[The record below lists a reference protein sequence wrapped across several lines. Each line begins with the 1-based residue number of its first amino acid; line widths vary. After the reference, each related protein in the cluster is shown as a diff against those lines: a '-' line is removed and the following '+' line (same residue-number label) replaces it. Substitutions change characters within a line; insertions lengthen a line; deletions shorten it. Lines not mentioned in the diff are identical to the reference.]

1 MDRATPVALNQTIC
15 PNLERLAFICFIE
28 KITLLL
34 RTIPAC
40 PNALPALYFQPAHMI
55 NPFYHSSTPLVSDSL
70 HSLSR
75 EHDNCGMGAIAHLE
89 GKRSYTVLDHALTSV
104 SCMTHRGAV
113 DADMKTGDGSGIL
126 SQIPFPLFTKAAE
139 ALGHQVTNPADIAV
153 GVFFFPAGNDKQT
166 ASIKE
171 IAAQIIA
178 KRSISAIG
186 WREVPVNIDALG
198 KVAQKSRPE
207 IEHLIM
213 LKPDGMDSLEFE
225 RKLYLCRREIE
236 HATSGING
244 FYMPT
249 FSNRLISYKALAMPA
264 ALRAFYCDLTN
275 PDFETAICLYHQRFS
290 TNTFPAWPL
299 GQPFRMMC
307 HNGEINTVEGN
318 RNWMT
323 SREEFFESPIWGD
336 EIDIVKNLI
345 RHGES
350 DSASLDHCLEL
361 LILSGRSPEH
371 AMCMLVPPAYRN
383 DEDISDELRAFYQY
397 IRSFSEPWDGPAGLV
412 FTDGTKLCAS
422 LDRNGLRP
430 SRYKVTADGFLYI
443 GSEAGAVIFDDANV
457 IRKGRLGPGQMLSAD
472 TSTGILRQDLE
483 IKEDLARQKP
493 YRRWIDENRLELRK
507 FISPSAHVP
516 EIEFNE
522 LDLSRRQVANAIS
535 IEELDMVFP
544 PMIKGAQEAV
554 FSMGDD
560 IPLAILSIYPRLLY
574 TYFKQRFAQV
584 TNPPIDPIREW
595 AVMSLGAGLG
605 PERNLLEESPK
616 HCNSISLDSAIL
628 FEHQLEKIKQMAE
641 YGFPSYVLDCTWDV
655 SSGKEGLKARID
667 ELCKEVEQA
676 VDQKISIIVLSDRA
690 TSATRV
696 PIPALLSTGSIH
708 HHLNRIRKRMRASL
722 VVETGEARDVHQI
735 ACLFGFGAT
744 AVVPYLGYAT
754 VRQLVAADQGKNKLG
769 DNMTPQKAMTNY
781 RKALEKGL
789 LKIMSKMG
797 ISVLNSY
804 QGAQTFEAIGIGDD
818 VVNFSFTG
826 VPSQIGGISYKEIA
840 EESIIRHQAA
850 YETEVPAGE
859 NLDLSDPGYNR
870 YRKSGERHSF
880 TTEVIKN
887 FHNYVK
893 SGKLEDYEEY
903 VRVSLESNPIAIK
916 DLLNF
921 KPSASGP
928 ISIDEVE
935 PFENIR
941 RRFTTAAMSL
951 GALSPEAHETLAIA
965 MNRIGGKSDSGE
977 GGEDPVRFKP
987 YPNGDSARSYIK
999 QIASGRFGVSANYLI
1014 NADELEIKMAQ
1025 GAKPGEGGQLPGHKV
1040 NALIARLRNTQP
1052 GVQLISPPPHHD
1064 IYSIE
1069 DLAQLIH
1076 DLKEINPTARITVK
1090 LVAEAG
1096 VGTVAAGVAKA
1107 SADNILISGHDGG
1120 TGASPLSSTKH
1131 AGSPWELGLSEAQQ
1145 TLIIN
1150 NLRDRV
1156 ILRTDGGIKNGR
1168 DVIIAAI
1175 LGAEQ
1180 YNFGTTAM
1188 IAMGCVYVR
1197 KCHLNTCPVG
1207 IATTDPK
1214 FRAKFKGTP
1223 EMVINYFNAV
1233 ALEAREIMAKLGIRK
1248 LDDLIGRPEF
1258 LVQREVPSHPKANT
1272 LDFTRLLKDVVPAV
1286 AESSEK
1292 KESDIARICTKERN
1306 DGIAKKALDLNILSD
1321 IVAAVSNRPA
1331 ESTPEYGTGSIGSD
1345 TLEAIKLIPDRA
1357 PVALTYDVVNTDR
1370 NIGTRLSGRIA
1381 QIFGNHGLPAG
1392 SIHITCKGTA
1402 GQSFGTF
1409 LVNGVTLE
1417 LIGEA
1422 NDYVGKGMAS
1432 GEIIIRVSKDAS
1444 FEAAKNSIAGNT
1456 CLYGATGGILLA
1468 NGRTGERFAVRNS
1481 GATAIVEGVGDHG
1494 CEYMTNG
1501 TVVILGKTGK
1511 NFGAGMSGGT
1521 AFVYDVDGKFY
1532 SRVNAEM
1539 VVALPVRRPQD
1550 FEQVKS
1556 LIQLHQQK
1564 TGSKQAADLLADWE
1578 TTTQKLVR
1586 VIAKERAELEAAEEQ
1601 HEAASTPK

>member
-1 MDRATPVALNQTIC
+1 MTNS
-15 PNLERLAFICFIE
+15 
-28 KITLLL
+28 
-34 RTIPAC
+34 
-40 PNALPALYFQPAHMI
+40 
-55 NPFYHSSTPLVSDSL
+55 FYHSSTPLVSDSL
-70 HSLSR
+70 HDVSR
-75 EHDNCGMGAIAHLE
+75 ERDNCGMGAIAQID
-89 GKRSYTVLDHALTSV
+89 GKRSFTVLDHALTSV

-126 SQIPFPLFTKAAE
+126 SQIPHTLFAKVAKSLGAE
-139 ALGHQVTNPADIAV
+139 VTDAADIAV
-153 GVFFFPAGNDKQT
+153 GVFFFPAGDEKKNSEIKAIT
-166 ASIKE
+166 AKSIS
-171 IAAQIIA
+171 
-178 KRSISAIG
+178 KRSIPAIG
-186 WREVPVNIDALG
+186 WRKVPVNVDALG
-198 KVAQKSRPE
+198 EIAQKTRPD
-207 IEHLIM
+207 IEHLLM
-213 LKPDGMDSLEFE
+213 LKPEGMSSLDFE

-236 HATSGING
+236 QATKEFQG
-244 FYMPT
+244 FYIPT
-249 FSNRLISYKALAMPA
+249 FSNRLISYKALAMPE
-264 ALRAFYCDLTN
+264 ALRGFYADLTD
-275 PDFETAICLYHQRFS
+275 PDFETSICLYHQRFS

-323 SREEFFESPIWGD
+323 SREEFFASPVWGD
-336 EIDIVKNLI
+336 EIDVVKNLI
-345 RHGES
+345 HHGES
-350 DSASLDHCLEL
+350 DSASLDHCVEL
-361 LILSGRSPEH
+361 LMLSGRSPEH

-383 DEDISDELRAFYQY
+383 DEEISDELRAFYQY

-412 FTDGTKLCAS
+412 FTDGSKLCAS

-430 SRYKVTADGFLYI
+430 SRYKLTKDGFLYI
-443 GSEAGAVIFDDANV
+443 GSEAGAVVFNDNNIV
-457 IRKGRLGPGQMLSAD
+457 KKGRLGPGQMLSAD
-472 TSTGILRQDLE
+472 TTTGKLLLDME
-483 IKEDLARQKP
+483 IKEELARQKP

-516 EIEFNE
+516 EIEFDS

-535 IEELDMVFP
+535 LEELDMVFP

-560 IPLAILSIYPRLLY
+560 IPLAVLSTYPRLLY

-595 AVMSLGAGLG
+595 AVMSLAAGLG
-605 PERNLLEESPK
+605 PERNLLEETPN
-616 HCNSISLDSAIL
+616 HCKSISLDSAIL
-628 FEHQLEKIKQMAE
+628 FEHELEKITHMAE
-641 YGFPSYVLDCTWDV
+641 HGFPSHVLDCTWDA
-655 SSGKEGLKARID
+655 STGKRGLKKRIE
-667 ELCKEVEQA
+667 ELCEEVESA
-676 VDQKISIIVLSDRA
+676 VNKKISIIILSDRA
-690 TSATRV
+690 TSADRI
-696 PIPALLSTGSIH
+696 PIPALLATGSIH

-754 VRQLVAADQGKNKLG
+754 VRQLVTADEGKNKLG
-769 DNMTPQKAMTNY
+769 EAMSPRKAVTNY

-804 QGAQTFEAIGIGDD
+804 QGAQTFEAIGIGQE
-818 VVNFSFTG
+818 VVDFSFTG
-826 VPSQIGGISYKEIA
+826 VPSQIGGIAFEEIA
-840 EESIIRHQAA
+840 EESVIRHKTA
-850 YETEVPAGE
+850 YKTEVPEGE
-859 NLDLSDPGYNR
+859 ILNLGDPGYNR
-870 YRKSGERHSF
+870 YRKTGERHSF

-887 FHNYVK
+887 FHTYVK
-893 SGKLEDYEEY
+893 SGKPEDYEEY
-903 VRVSLESNPIAIK
+903 VKVCLETNPVAIK
-916 DLLNF
+916 DMLNF
-921 KPSASGP
+921 VPVETGP
-928 ISIDEVE
+928 IPIDEVE
-935 PFENIR
+935 PVEDIR

-977 GGEDPVRFKP
+977 GGEDPIRFKP
-987 YPNGDSARSYIK
+987 YPNGDFARSYIK
-999 QIASGRFGVSANYLI
+999 QIASGRFGVSAHYLV

-1076 DLKEINPTARITVK
+1076 DLKEINPRARVTVK

-1107 SADNILISGHDGG
+1107 AADNILISGHDGG

-1145 TLIIN
+1145 TLVMN

-1156 ILRTDGGIKNGR
+1156 VLRTDGGIKNGR
-1168 DVIIAAI
+1168 DVVIAAI

-1180 YNFGTTAM
+1180 FNFGTTAM

-1233 ALEAREIMAKLGIRK
+1233 SQEARKIMAQLGVRK
-1248 LDDLIGRPEF
+1248 LDDLIGRPQH
-1258 LVQREVPSHPKANT
+1258 LAQREVPDHPKANT
-1272 LDFTRLLKDVVPAV
+1272 LNFSRLLKDVVPDVSAATEIDPSKV
-1286 AESSEK
+1286 
-1292 KESDIARICTKERN
+1292 ARIRTQERN
-1306 DGIAKKALDLNILSD
+1306 DGIAKSALDLDILNDLASHVG
-1321 IVAAVSNRPA
+1321 INPPQAS
-1331 ESTPEYGTGSIGSD
+1331 EYGEGSVREEV
-1345 TLEAIKLIPDRA
+1345 LEAIRILPDRA
-1357 PVALTYDVVNTDR
+1357 PAKLEYDVVNTDR

-1381 QIFGNHGLPAG
+1381 QVFGNYDLPTG

-1422 NDYVGKGMAS
+1422 NDYVGKGMSA
-1432 GEIIIRVSKDAS
+1432 GEIILRVADDAS
-1444 FEAAKNSIAGNT
+1444 FEASKNSIAGNT
-1456 CLYGATGGILLA
+1456 CLYGATGGHLFA
-1468 NGRTGERFAVRNS
+1468 NGRAGERFAVRNS
-1481 GATAIVEGVGDHG
+1481 GSTAIVEGVGDHG

-1501 TVVILGKTGK
+1501 SVVILGKTGK

-1521 AFVYDVDGKFY
+1521 AFVYDVDGQFY
-1532 SRVNAEM
+1532 SRVNTEM
-1539 VVALPVRRPQD
+1539 VVAMPITRPQD
-1550 FEQVKS
+1550 IAEVKG
-1556 LIQLHQQK
+1556 LIKLHAEK
-1564 TGSKQAADLLADWE
+1564 TGSKQALDLLADWE
-1578 TTTQKLVR
+1578 TTVRKLVR
-1586 VIAKERAELEAAEEQ
+1586 VIARERAELEAAEEQ

>member
-1 MDRATPVALNQTIC
+1 M
-15 PNLERLAFICFIE
+15 
-28 KITLLL
+28 
-34 RTIPAC
+34 
-40 PNALPALYFQPAHMI
+40 M
-55 NPFYHSSTPLVSDSL
+55 NPFYHSSTPLVPGSL
-70 HSLSR
+70 HSLAN

-89 GKRSYTVLDHALTSV
+89 GKRSFTVLDHALTSV

-139 ALGHQVTNPADIAV
+139 KLGTKISDPADLAV
-153 GVFFFPAGNDKQT
+153 GVFFFPAGNAKLT
-166 ASIKE
+166 ESIRK
-171 IAAQIIA
+171 IAADSIA
-178 KRSISAIG
+178 KRGIPAIG

-198 KVAQKSRPE
+198 KIAQKSRPE
-207 IEHLIM
+207 IEHLLM
-213 LKPDGMDSLEFE
+213 LKPEGMDALEFE
-225 RKLYLCRREIE
+225 RMLYLCRREIE
-236 HATSGING
+236 HATKEIPG
-244 FYMPT
+244 FYMPS

-264 ALRAFYCDLTN
+264 ALRAFYGDLTD

-323 SREEFFESPIWGD
+323 SREEFFESPVWGD
-336 EIDIVKNLI
+336 EIDVVKNLI

-361 LILSGRSPEH
+361 LVLSGRSLEH

-383 DEDISDELRAFYQY
+383 DEEISDELRAFYQY
-397 IRSFSEPWDGPAGLV
+397 VRSFSEPWDGPAGLV

-430 SRYKVTADGFLYI
+430 SRYKTTADGFLYI

-457 IRKGRLGPGQMLSAD
+457 TRKGRLGPGQMLSAD
-472 TSTGILRQDLE
+472 TSAGTLKLDME
-483 IKEDLARQKP
+483 IKEELARQKP

-516 EIEFNE
+516 EIEFE
-522 LDLSRRQVANAIS
+522 PVDLSRRQVANAIS
-535 IEELDMVFP
+535 LEELDMVFP

-560 IPLAILSIYPRLLY
+560 IPLAILSTYPRLLY

-605 PERNLLEESPK
+605 PERNVLVETPE
-616 HCNSISLDSAIL
+616 HCKSISLDSAIL
-628 FEHQLEKIKQMAE
+628 FEHQLEKITHMAE
-641 YGFPSYVLDCTWDV
+641 HGFPSHVLDCTWDA
-655 SSGKEGLKARID
+655 SAGKDGLKARID
-667 ELCKEVEQA
+667 ELCNEVEEA
-676 VDQKISIIVLSDRA
+676 VNRKVSIIILSDRA
-690 TSATRV
+690 TSPERI
-696 PIPALLSTGSIH
+696 PIPALLATGTIH
-708 HHLNRIRKRMRASL
+708 HHLTRCRKRMRASI

-754 VRQLVAADQGKNKLG
+754 VRQLVAADQGKDKLG
-769 DNMTPQKAMTNY
+769 DGMTPQKAMTNY

-804 QGAQTFEAIGIGDD
+804 QGAQTFEAIGIGTE
-818 VVNFSFTG
+818 VVDFSFTG
-826 VPSQIGGISYKEIA
+826 VPSQIGGISFGEIA

-850 YETEVPAGE
+850 YGTEVPAGE
-859 NLDLSDPGYNR
+859 TLDLGDPGYNR

-887 FHNYVK
+887 FHQYVK
-893 SGKLEDYEEY
+893 SGKPEDYEEY
-903 VRVSLESNPIAIK
+903 VKVCLDTNPVAIK

-921 KPSASGP
+921 VPASSGP
-928 ISIDEVE
+928 IPIDDVE
-935 PFENIR
+935 PVEAIR

-999 QIASGRFGVSANYLI
+999 QIASGRFGVSAHYLV

-1076 DLKEINPTARITVK
+1076 DLKEVNPTARITVK

-1156 ILRTDGGIKNGR
+1156 ILRTDGGIKNGK
-1168 DVIIAAI
+1168 DVVIAAI

-1180 YNFGTTAM
+1180 FNFGTTAM

-1207 IATTDPK
+1207 VATTDPK

-1233 ALEAREIMAKLGIRK
+1233 AHEAREIMAKLGIRK

-1258 LVQREVPSHPKANT
+1258 LVQREVPTHPKANT
-1272 LDFTRLLKDVVPAV
+1272 LDFSRLLKDVVPAV
-1286 AESSEK
+1286 AEATER
-1292 KESDIARICTKERN
+1292 KENEVARICTKERN
-1306 DGIAKKALDLNILSD
+1306 DGIAKPALDIRILSD

-1331 ESTPEYGTGSIGSD
+1331 EPSPEYGSGSIGSD
-1345 TLEAIKLIPDRA
+1345 MIEAIRTLPDRA
-1357 PVALTYDVVNTDR
+1357 PVSIEYDVVNTDR

-1381 QIFGNHGLPAG
+1381 EIFGNHGLPSGA
-1392 SIHITCKGTA
+1392 IHIKCNGSA

-1432 GEIIIRVSKDAS
+1432 GEIILRVSPDAK

-1456 CLYGATGGILLA
+1456 CLYGATGGHLFA
-1468 NGRTGERFAVRNS
+1468 NGRAGERFAVRNS
-1481 GATAIVEGVGDHG
+1481 GATAIIEGVGDHG

-1501 TVVILGKTGK
+1501 TVAILGKTGK

-1521 AFVYDVDGKFY
+1521 AYVYDVDGKFY
-1532 SRVNAEM
+1532 SRVNTEM
-1539 VVALPVRRPQD
+1539 VVAMPVRRPQD
-1550 FEQVKS
+1550 IAEVKS
-1556 LIQLHQQK
+1556 LIEIHQQK

-1578 TTTQKLVR
+1578 TTARKLVR

>member
-1 MDRATPVALNQTIC
+1 
-15 PNLERLAFICFIE
+15 
-28 KITLLL
+28 
-34 RTIPAC
+34 
-40 PNALPALYFQPAHMI
+40 
-55 NPFYHSSTPLVSDSL
+55 
-70 HSLSR
+70 
-75 EHDNCGMGAIAHLE
+75 
-89 GKRSYTVLDHALTSV
+89 
-104 SCMTHRGAV
+104 V

-126 SQIPFPLFTKAAE
+126 SQIPFPLFSKAAE
-139 ALGHQVTNPADIAV
+139 KLGTKVEDPADLAV
-153 GVFFFPAGNDKQT
+153 AVYFFPQGDEVQA
-166 ASIKE
+166 ASIKKLT
-171 IAAQIIA
+171 ADTLA
-178 KRSISAIG
+178 KRNIEAIG
-186 WREVPVNIDALG
+186 WREVPVDIDALG
-198 KVAQKSRPE
+198 KIAQKSRPQ
-207 IEHLIM
+207 IEHLLM
-213 LKPDGMDSLEFE
+213 LKPEGMDSLEFE

-236 HATSGING
+236 HATKEVHG
-244 FYMPT
+244 FYMPS
-249 FSNRLISYKALAMPA
+249 FSSRLISYKALAMPA
-264 ALRAFYCDLTN
+264 ALRAFYKDLTD
-275 PDFETAICLYHQRFS
+275 PDFQTAICLYHQRFS

-323 SREEFFESPIWGD
+323 SREEFFESPVWGD

-361 LILSGRSPEH
+361 LVLSGRSLEH
-371 AMCMLVPPAYRN
+371 SMCMLVPPAYRN
-383 DEDISDELRAFYQY
+383 DEEISDELRAFYQY

-430 SRYKVTADGFLYI
+430 SRYKLTSDGFLYI
-443 GSEAGAVIFDDANV
+443 GSETGAVVFDDAKV
-457 IRKGRLGPGQMLSAD
+457 TRKGRLGPGQMLSAD
-472 TSTGILRQDLE
+472 TSTGTFKLDLE
-483 IKEDLARQKP
+483 IKEELARQKP
-493 YRRWIDENRLELRK
+493 YRRWIDENRLDLRH

-516 EIEFNE
+516 EIEIPA

-535 IEELDMVFP
+535 MEELDMVFP

-560 IPLAILSIYPRLLY
+560 IPLAVLSSYPRLLP

-595 AVMSLGAGLG
+595 AVMSLAAGLG
-605 PERNLLEESPK
+605 PERNLLEEGPS
-616 HCNSISLDSAIL
+616 HCKSISLDSAIL
-628 FEHQLEKIKQMAE
+628 FEHELEKITHMGE
-641 YGFPSYVLDCTWDV
+641 HGFPSYVADCTWDA
-655 SSGKEGLKARID
+655 STGADGLKTRLD
-667 ELCKEVEQA
+667 ELCSEVEEA
-676 VDQKISIIVLSDRA
+676 VNQKISIIILSDRA
-690 TSATRV
+690 TSPERV
-696 PIPALLSTGSIH
+696 PIPALLTTGTIH

-722 VVETGEARDVHQI
+722 VIETGEARDVHQI

-754 VRQLVAADQGKNKLG
+754 VRQLVAADAGKDKLG
-769 DNMTPQKAMTNY
+769 EGMTPQKAMTNY

-804 QGAQTFEAIGIGDD
+804 QGAQTYEAIGIGNE
-818 VVNFSFTG
+818 VVDFSFTG
-826 VPSQIGGISYKEIA
+826 VPSQIGGISFKEIA
-840 EESIIRHQAA
+840 EESIIRHKAA
-850 YETEVPAGE
+850 YETEVPEGE
-859 NLDLSDPGYNR
+859 TLDLGDPGYNR
-870 YRKSGERHSF
+870 YRKSGERHAY

-893 SGKLEDYEEY
+893 SGKPEDYEEY
-903 VRVSLESNPIAIK
+903 VRVSLETNPVAIK

-921 KPSASGP
+921 VPSATGAIP
-928 ISIDEVE
+928 IDEVE
-935 PFENIR
+935 PIEDIR

-999 QIASGRFGVSANYLI
+999 QIASGRFGVSAHYLV

-1076 DLKEINPTARITVK
+1076 DLKEVNPKARITVK

-1131 AGSPWELGLSEAQQ
+1131 AGSPWELGLAEAQQ
-1145 TLIIN
+1145 TLVIN

-1168 DVIIAAI
+1168 DVVIAAI

-1207 IATTDPK
+1207 VATTDPK

-1223 EMVINYFNAV
+1223 EMVINYFTAV
-1233 ALEAREIMAKLGIRK
+1233 AQEARETLAKLGVRK
-1248 LDDLIGRPEF
+1248 LDELIGHPEF
-1258 LVQREVPSHPKANT
+1258 LARREIPDHPKANT
-1272 LDFTRLLKDVVPAV
+1272 LDFSKLLKDVVPAV
-1286 AESSEK
+1286 AKSFEK
-1292 KESDIARICTKERN
+1292 KESEVARIRTMERN
-1306 DGIAKKALDLNILSD
+1306 DGIAKTALDITILSD
-1321 IVAAVSNRPA
+1321 LAKHAGLTPTEV
-1331 ESTPEYGTGSIGSD
+1331 PEYGEGAVREEV
-1345 TLEAIKLIPDRA
+1345 LEAISLLPDRA
-1357 PVALTYDVVNTDR
+1357 PVKLAYDVFNTDR

-1381 QIFGNHGLPAG
+1381 QVFGNKDLPAG
-1392 SIHITCKGTA
+1392 TIHITCNGTA

-1432 GEIIIRVSKDAS
+1432 GEIILRVSPVAT

-1456 CLYGATGGILLA
+1456 CLYGATGGHLFA
-1468 NGRTGERFAVRNS
+1468 NGRAGERFAVRNS
-1481 GATAIVEGVGDHG
+1481 GSTAVVEGVGDHG

-1501 TVVILGKTGK
+1501 TVAILGKTGK

-1532 SRVNAEM
+1532 SRVNTEM
-1539 VVALPVRRPQD
+1539 VVAMPITRPQD
-1550 FEQVKS
+1550 IAEIKA
-1556 LIQLHQQK
+1556 LIELHLEK
-1564 TGSKQAADLLADWE
+1564 TGSKQAADLLADWD
-1578 TTTQKLVR
+1578 TTVRKLVR
-1586 VIAKERAELEAAEEQ
+1586 VIAKERADLEAAEER